1 MVCEMVVKKCVIC
14 EDNFETK
21 TNTKMCDNCKRN
33 GYDKIRKREQNKK
46 AVKRYEKRTGRR
58 VKRYYENRVQEEIR
72 GCIKRGLPVPEFYL
86 NSREHP
92 GMHAHH
98 FLPRTII
105 YMPGDI
111 HFSKHHSLKT
121 KKNMIEMNELAISYL
136 LNGV

>member
-1 MVCEMVVKKCVIC
+1 MKECVHCKKDYEAIGNSKFCVSCKLNGIDK
-14 EDNFETK
+14 EYK
-21 TNTKMCDNCKRN
+21 RKSKM
-33 GYDKIRKREQNKK
+33 
-46 AVKRYEKRTGRR
+46 RYEKRTGYNM
-58 VKRYYENRVQEEIR
+58 KYYYKNRKQKEIR
-72 GCIKRGLPVPEFYL
+72 GCIKRDLPVPEFYL